1 MFSLIAFITL
11 FLFGRHLGKQIA
23 LGFAIFMAFISFI
36 ICFYYFIQVFFYGQV
51 YTFILGSWV
60 SVGTLEITYKFIID
74 PLSITFGTLISF
86 ITLLIL
92 IYSYDYL
99 HEDPNLVKFFA
110 YLSFF
115 SFAMSCL
122 VFAGN
127 YFIMFLGWEAVGLAS
142 YLLINFWTTRNQANQ
157 SALKAIIFNR
167 VGDIAFI
174 SAMGIIYYLFNSF
187 DLEDLELLAHL
198 YVQTTFSLFSYNV
211 PTLELVALFLF
222 LAAAA
227 KSAQLF
233 AHPWLPDAMEGP
245 TPVSALLHSATM
257 VTAGVFLILRSSVI
271 FSHAPYVSLLVA
283 CIGLITANISSLTGL
298 LQYDIKRIIAFSTCS
313 QLGFMMFAT
322 GIGNYSIALFHLVNH
337 AFFKAL
343 LFLCAGSVI
352 HATGQQDI
360 RRMGALF
367 KALPIT
373 YIAML
378 LASLSLIGFPF
389 LSGFYSKDFL
399 LEVSY
404 NVFGMFSFVIY
415 FISTLS
421 TAISS
426 FYSFRLIY
434 FVFLGDQGSS
444 MKTLKT
450 VSESSYFLYIPL
462 IILSILSIFSGY
474 YLKDL
479 MAVQT
484 SLYNFPTSP
493 FTDTLVDQDF
503 MGDLY
508 KALPTIFSLFGLV
521 LVYII
526 YSKINLRSQSAY
538 RKYLLLPYLSCKKF
552 FADAFNS
559 FYIFLPSAS
568 FSLNITYKL
577 IDQGILEQLGPS
589 GIYSFIESI
598 FNSMVTVETT
608 LIIYRSFLF
617 IIFCLG
623 AALTIFLGLQVLLL
637 VFFLIITRIVTE
649 EELSFE

>member
-1 MFSLIAFITL
+1 MALLFPLVAFIVL
-11 FLFGRHLGKQIA
+11 FLLGRHLGKQVA
-23 LGFAIFMAFISFI
+23 LWLAIIMSCLSLI
-36 ICFYYFIQVFFYGQV
+36 ICVYYFIGVFFGGNV
-51 YTFILGSWV
+51 YIYSLGSWI
-60 SVGTLEITYKFIID
+60 SVGPLDVSYKFIID
-74 PLSITFGTLISF
+74 PLSITFGTLIAF

-92 IYSYDYL
+92 VYSYDYL

-142 YLLINFWTTRNQANQ
+142 YLLINFWSTRNQANQ

-174 SAMGIIYYLFNSF
+174 TAVAILYYLFNSF
-187 DLEDLELLAHL
+187 DLEELEILVPQ
-198 YVQTTFSLFSYNV
+198 YNNTTLSLFSYSFSTV
-211 PTLELVALFLF
+211 ELIACFLF

-233 AHPWLPDAMEGP
+233 LHPWLPDAMEGP

-271 FSHAPYVSLLVA
+271 FSNAPLVSLLVA
-283 CIGLITANISSLTGL
+283 CTGLITANISSLTGL

-313 QLGFMMFAT
+313 QLGFMIFSA
-322 GIGNYSIALFHLVNH
+322 GIGNYSFALFHLVNH

-352 HATGQQDI
+352 HSIGDQDI

-399 LEVSY
+399 LESTY
-404 NVFGMFSFVIY
+404 NVFGMFSYVIY
-415 FISTLS
+415 FVSTLS

-434 FVFLGDQGSS
+434 FVFFGDVALS
-444 MKTLKT
+444 KKVVRT

-462 IILSILSIFSGY
+462 IILTLLSIFSGF

-479 MAVQT
+479 MTVQS
-484 SLYNFPTSP
+484 SLYNFVASP
-493 FTDTLVDQDF
+493 LSDIPADQDF
-503 MGDLY
+503 FSDLF
-508 KALPTIFSLFGLV
+508 KVLPSIFSIIGLI

-526 YSKINLRSQSAY
+526 YSTNKLRFQYLY
-538 RKYLLLPYLSCKKF
+538 RRYLLLSYLSCKKF

-559 FYIFLPSAS
+559 FYIFLPTAT
-568 FSLNITYKL
+568 FSLNISYKL
-577 IDQGILEQLGPS
+577 IDQGFLDYFGS
-589 GIYSFIESI
+589 TGIYRFFESLFERLVNIESTS
-598 FNSMVTVETT
+598 F
-608 LIIYRSFLF
+608 IYRSFLF
-617 IIFCLG
+617 VIFSLG
-623 AALTIFLGLQVLLL
+623 AFLTLLL
-637 VFFLIITRIVTE
+637 SSTTSLFLVLIVLVAYSKVH
-649 EELSFE
+649 EL